1 MPTHDPIDQS
11 IERKLMTPISPVNFK
26 DYPLR
31 QAIDDL
37 GTLGGLKIFID
48 KQAMNDAGINLEQ
61 PITFSQEGIF
71 LKSALNLMLGQAK
84 LTYVIQDQTL
94 QVTTADK
101 AKGQTKLVT
110 YPVADLVV
118 PPTDGTLPNSSSF
131 TAALDR
137 QANAQG
143 LVNPGATPVTGPT
156 SLAGGMPVGSPGGS
170 MANGTYRNLAPGSA
184 TVLPPG
190 RTMEETLI
198 NVITSMIAPESW
210 SDVGGKGKIKYYPLG
225 MALVVDQ
232 TQDIQE
238 QVADLLAALRRLQ
251 ELEVAIEM
259 KMITVSE
266 AFYEMIGV
274 NFDINIQ
281 NNNARFGPQLV
292 TQNFQLPGQ
301 INNFSPNGF
310 VSGLSPQGTLTPD
323 LSIPI
328 TNSSFQFSQP
338 PFGGFPGTLGMDGG
352 LSMGL
357 AFLSEIQ
364 VFMFME
370 AAQVDRRTNVMQAPK
385 ITVFN
390 GQTAN
395 ITVQDQQFFL
405 TGVQLVQ
412 AGAQVFF
419 VPNQQPFPLG
429 VQLQV
434 TPVVSADRRFVRVNL
449 QPTLTN
455 LASTNVPLIPVQ
467 IPVPQLFEGPG
478 ATTTS
483 GGQPVIFQMFFQQP
497 TFTQISLN
505 TTVSVPDGGTVL
517 LGGLKTLSEGRTEAG
532 PPILS
537 KIPYISR
544 LFKNTAY
551 GRDSQSLLIMVTPRI
566 IINEEEEHILLG
578 DPGYPPVPRQPE

>member
-1 MPTHDPIDQS
+1 
-11 IERKLMTPISPVNFK
+11 
-26 DYPLR
+26 
-31 QAIDDL
+31 
-37 GTLGGLKIFID
+37 
-48 KQAMNDAGINLEQ
+48 
-61 PITFSQEGIF
+61 
-71 LKSALNLMLGQAK
+71 
-84 LTYVIQDQTL
+84 
-94 QVTTADK
+94 
-101 AKGQTKLVT
+101 
-110 YPVADLVV
+110 
-118 PPTDGTLPNSSSF
+118 
-131 TAALDR
+131 
-137 QANAQG
+137 
-143 LVNPGATPVTGPT
+143 
-156 SLAGGMPVGSPGGS
+156 
-170 MANGTYRNLAPGSA
+170 
-184 TVLPPG
+184 
-190 RTMEETLI
+190 
-198 NVITSMIAPESW
+198 
-210 SDVGGKGKIKYYPLG
+210 
-225 MALVVDQ
+225 
-232 TQDIQE
+232 
-238 QVADLLAALRRLQ
+238 
-251 ELEVAIEM
+251 
-259 KMITVSE
+259 
-266 AFYEMIGV
+266 
-274 NFDINIQ
+274 
-281 NNNARFGPQLV
+281 
-292 TQNFQLPGQ
+292 
-301 INNFSPNGF
+301 
-310 VSGLSPQGTLTPD
+310 
-323 LSIPI
+323 
-328 TNSSFQFSQP
+328 
-338 PFGGFPGTLGMDGG
+338 MDGG

-478 ATTTS
+478 AATTS

-497 TFTQISLN
+497 TLTQIQLN

-537 KIPYISR
+537 KIPYINR
-544 LFKNTAY
+544 LFRNTAY

-566 IINEEEEHILLG
+566 IINEEEERIFLG
-578 DPGYPPVPRQPE
+578 DIPPIPRDQP